1 MRSGDEMSREIWVDG
16 HLADSLPKR
25 CAMERLHYAQKMAVR
40 HRGDAKMH
48 PFWTGALERLKE
60 QRGKAAEKN
69 SNTEA

>member
-40 HRGDAKMH
+40 HRGGREDASVLDGR
-48 PFWTGALERLKE
+48 TGATERTA
-60 QRGKAAEKN
+60 R
-69 SNTEA
+69 